1 MVRALCY
8 SGLFPEFKSR
18 SNNSDDND
26 GNGHIDNISNLADTI
41 VTTAHDLSS
50 AAIVTSDYEDTLS
63 VLSRKKCID
72 DVCRNLWGRSD
83 R

>member
-1 MVRALCY
+1 MVRALYY

-18 SNNSDDND
+18 SDNSDDND

-41 VTTAHDLSS
+41 VTTVHDLYS
-50 AAIVTSDYEDTLS
+50 AAIATSDYEGMLR
-63 VLSRKKCID
+63 VLLGKKCID

-83 R
+83 S

>member
-8 SGLFPEFKSR
+8 SRLFLEFKSR

-26 GNGHIDNISNLADTI
+26 GNGYIDNISNLADTI

-50 AAIVTSDYEDTLS
+50 VAIVTSDYEGMLS
-63 VLSRKKCID
+63 ALSRKKCID
-72 DVCRNLWGRSD
+72 DVCRNLWGRND
-83 R
+83 K

>member
-8 SGLFPEFKSR
+8 SRLFLEFKSR

-26 GNGHIDNISNLADTI
+26 GNGYIDNISNLADTI
-41 VTTAHDLSS
+41 VTTAHDLHSS
-50 AAIVTSDYEDTLS
+50 AIVTSGYEGMLR
-63 VLSRKKCID
+63 VLLGKKCID